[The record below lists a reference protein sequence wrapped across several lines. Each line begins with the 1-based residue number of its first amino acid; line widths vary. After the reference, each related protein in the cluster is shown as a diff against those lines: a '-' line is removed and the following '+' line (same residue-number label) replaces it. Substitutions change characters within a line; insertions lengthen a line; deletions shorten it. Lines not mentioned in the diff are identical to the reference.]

1 MRLSLRKLPRTGLAL
16 AAVAVMA
23 FGAVAPALADSGGTG
38 SVTVTGGALS
48 ETNAGPATV
57 GTGVTLDGTNKT
69 STFTL
74 PITVSDL
81 TGSGAGW
88 HLLIGAATF
97 NNGTDSLATN
107 AMTVTAGAAS
117 CVTPGSGCTELTTG
131 NAAPFTTVAA
141 PASIFSAAVQTG
153 MGVYSITPS
162 FSVAIPGST
171 HAGVYTSV
179 ITVVTT
185 TAP

>member
-1 MRLSLRKLPRTGLAL
+1 MRLSLSSLPRTGLAL

-38 SVTVTGGALS
+38 SVTVTAGALS
-48 ETNAGPATV
+48 QSNSGPST
-57 GTGVTLDGTNKT
+57 GTGVTLTGHDQA

-97 NNGTDSLATN
+97 NDGTDSLATN

-117 CVTPGSGCTELTTG
+117 CVTPGAGCTELTTG